1 MSKSSNKKMAA
12 KKSTAPAVTQKK
24 PANINKA
31 VEAPAPATKTE
42 EAPKAAQT
50 AAKKAPAKAAVVK
63 EEAKATVK
71 AEPKKEQAKTESK
84 KEETTSTVLMQ
95 EEPKAMKA
103 PAKAEEKKE
112 EKAAPAK
119 EEPAA
124 EAMAPAKKT
133 AAQKSATKTVT
144 KKSGAKTTKAAAK
157 PAAKEEPK
165 TEETKAPAPAAK
177 EVKAPAIKP
186 SKSAEKPA
194 VDEEQE
200 YAGRFNKAIDE
211 LKWLYMELYN
221 DQYHLDEL
229 LHNVYEIYKFR
240 AGYLK
245 ERDRA
250 AEKEASWYR
259 KSDVLGM
266 QVYTDLFAGNLEGL
280 SQKLDYFKELNINLL
295 HLMPLMKTPAVKNDE
310 GFTVSDFRA
319 VREDLGTAEQLE
331 KLAADAWEQGIS
343 ICLDFDVN
351 HTSAE
356 HEWAQRA
363 MQGDEAYASRYL
375 NHWDLNYYNPI
386 VFNEM
391 AYNLLYL
398 ANLGVNAI
406 QLHDLNLLNTSTHS
420 FPKVHSLTRMF
431 RLLCDIVCP
440 GVLLLCT
447 TGIDPKGAISFL
459 GTEEKPECHT
469 IYNNVNTACIW
480 NSLATRDVRLLN
492 GQLNSLRNG
501 VTYINSAR
509 SYDPIRWELDEGPL
523 EWMGFDPYLHTR
535 FLFEFYNGSFDG
547 SFAKGAAYHGYEDDG
562 SCGTAASLC
571 GIEKALEENDARE
584 LDLSIKR
591 DILVHACTLTLPG
604 IPMLYSGDEIAQLND
619 YSRVEQ
625 DPRLIHRS
633 AFNWEKAAKRTDK
646 ESVQGK
652 VFSAIQNM
660 EALRAKYPVFGVD
673 AASRTMETGD
683 TAVLAYQRSLDGN
696 KLTAVFNFCEDHK
709 SVYIEDGIYTDLLTG
724 AKVRDGKVNLEPY
737 QVMWLYQGI

>member
-1 MSKSSNKKMAA
+1 MSKSSNKKTAA
-12 KKSTAPAVTQKK
+12 KKSTAPAVPETK
-24 PANINKA
+24 PTDINKA
-31 VEAPAPATKTE
+31 VEAAAPAPKTE
-42 EAPKAAQT
+42 EVSKAAQP
-50 AAKKAPAKAAVVK
+50 AAKKAPAKAAVAK
-63 EEAKATVK
+63 EEAKAPAKT
-71 AEPKKEQAKTESK
+71 EPKKEQAKAESK
-84 KEETTSTVLMQ
+84 KEETVSAAMVK
-95 EEPKAMKA
+95 EAPKAMKA
-103 PAKAEEKKE
+103 PAQAAAPKE
-112 EKAAPAK
+112 EAKAVPAK
-119 EEPAA
+119 EEAA
-124 EAMAPAKKT
+124 AQEQAPAKKS
-133 AAQKSATKTVT
+133 AARKSATKTVT
-144 KKSGAKTTKAAAK
+144 KKSTAKTTKAAAK

-165 TEETKAPAPAAK
+165 AAVPAAK
-177 EVKAPAIKP
+177 EEKAPAKKP
-186 SKSAEKPA
+186 AKAAEKPV

-240 AGYLK
+240 AAYLK

-250 AEKEASWYR
+250 GEKEASWYR

-280 SQKLDYFKELNINLL
+280 DRKLEYFKELNINLL
-295 HLMPLMKTPAVKNDE
+295 HLVPLMKTPAEKNDE

-331 KLAADAWEQGIS
+331 KLAADAWKQGIS

-375 NHWDLNYYNPI
+375 NHWDLNYYNPV

-447 TGIDPKGAISFL
+447 TGIDPRGAMSFL

-535 FLFEFYNGSFDG
+535 FLFEFYDGSFDG
-547 SFAKGAAYHGYEDDG
+547 SFARGAAYHGYEDDG

-584 LDLSIKR
+584 LELSIKR

-619 YSRVEQ
+619 YSRAEQ

-633 AFNWEKAAKRTDK
+633 AFDWEKAAKRTDK

-652 VFSAIQNM
+652 VFTAIQNL

-724 AKVRDGKVNLEPY
+724 TKVRDGKVNLEPY
-737 QVMWLYQGI
+737 QVMWLYQGK